1 MAHGNTAALHDAA
14 VSPQASAAPAHVA
27 PAAGASAQTVRF
39 GSPAGLALSLLIGIA
54 AYELLTLLIGA
65 SASLPGL
72 AYADIIDGI
81 ASSLPKQL
89 TWFFMDFTEPTFY
102 ASAFAGA
109 GVILGGAVAYVLA
122 RRHSRFTGFSVC
134 YGEHEMFPWVLASQ
148 VLSLGLTIFVFRAID
163 GFDAAPDVTFVA
175 TFIPIV
181 AAPPAAMLLYGPSV
195 PALLVSSVLAGL
207 LCSPT
212 ATWFAA
218 YVTGPWG
225 LPGVVANVA
234 AMAVTGFAIF
244 MVLKVLPWVRKLD
257 VPDMRPTLTP
267 VEDVT
272 TPVWF
277 VRRVL
282 AEFSEAPFYGNE
294 VASLVMFAG
303 LILGTLLNAGH
314 NVNGAG
320 DALPAIVLSQFVA
333 AAVGVFLYAGKFS
346 DGGWY
351 ATYVPV
357 VSTGPACVLMFGV
370 SVPVALVAGALGGVL
385 GGPIAEFFAG
395 LLPEDVHPT
404 VANVASMAVTTSFVA
419 IAMGALPWF

>member
-1 MAHGNTAALHDAA
+1 MADTTVERRAGSGLGTEGVRHGS
-14 VSPQASAAPAHVA
+14 V
-27 PAAGASAQTVRF
+27 
-39 GSPAGLALSLLIGIA
+39 AGLVICIAIGFA
-54 AYELLTLLIGA
+54 AYALLSALIGA
-65 SASLPGL
+65 SANVAALQ
-72 AYADIIDGI
+72 YAEVIDGI
-81 ASSLPKQL
+81 TVSVPKQL
-89 TWFFMDFTEPTFY
+89 IWFLMDFTEPEFY
-102 ASAFAGA
+102 ANVFAGA

-122 RRHSRFTGFSVC
+122 RRHSRFAGFSVC

-148 VLSLGLTIFVFRAID
+148 VLSLGLTIFVFRFID

-195 PALLVSSVLAGL
+195 PALLTSSVLAAL

-212 ATWFAA
+212 ATWFST

-244 MVLKVLPWVRKLD
+244 MVLKVLPWVRKVE
-257 VPDMRPTLTP
+257 VPDMRPTTTP

-272 TPVWF
+272 TPLWF

-294 VASLVMFAG
+294 VASLFELAG
-303 LILGTLLNAGH
+303 LVLGTALCAGH
-314 NVNGAG
+314 SVNGAG
-320 DALPAIVLSQFVA
+320 DALPAIVLSQFVSA
-333 AAVGVFLYAGKFS
+333 ATGVFLYAHKFK

-357 VSTGPACVLMFGV
+357 VSTGPACVLMFGAN
-370 SVPVALVAGALGGVL
+370 VPVALFAGVLGGIL

-404 VANVASMAVTTSFVA
+404 VANVASMAATTSFVA
-419 IAMGALPWF
+419 ISMSLLPWF

>member
-14 VSPQASAAPAHVA
+14 VSPQASAAPAHVT

-81 ASSLPKQL
+81 TASLPKQL
-89 TWFFMDFTEPTFY
+89 TWFLMDFTEPTFY

-122 RRHSRFTGFSVC
+122 RRHSRLAGFSVC

-257 VPDMRPTLTP
+257 VPGMRPTLTP

-320 DALPAIVLSQFVA
+320 DALPAIVLSQFIA

-357 VSTGPACVLMFGV
+357 VSTGPACVLMFGA
-370 SVPVALVAGALGGVL
+370 SVPVALVAGVLGGVL